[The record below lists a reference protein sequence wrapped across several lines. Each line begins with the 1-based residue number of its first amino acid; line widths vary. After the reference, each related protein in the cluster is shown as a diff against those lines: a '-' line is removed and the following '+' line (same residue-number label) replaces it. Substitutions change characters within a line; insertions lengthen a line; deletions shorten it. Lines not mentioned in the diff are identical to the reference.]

1 MIKKILILSLI
12 TLSLTSTSFAYISTQ
27 ENYSSP
33 STTYDYNNPFLRGLK
48 REPESTEKLINNEKL
63 TNEYYQQQKKEN
75 DKQLEKQQEEA
86 ATYKEQLKK
95 QQEETEA
102 FLENLQK
109 ENEEHL
115 KNLNNNIKDSSLVT
129 PQVNT
134 EQQANNNSNSKESID
149 GLAQNVAQ
157 QHTPINNEKSQSN
170 KTTTQKTNKE
180 INDKEALVAFIIFI
194 IIIIIVCFIGIH
206 DISSSSKKNIVDNS
220 KDGTNTKKLSNNECF
235 NRVFPS
241 IKYTDKKYSTTQG
254 LVKQVNKQASTET
267 KQSVMPRE
275 EKYQYDLTQYRKQKG
290 IYIPPKPIPSKSRTK
305 YTKKDIDNIND
316 WRKFEQFVAKQ
327 FKRKNFKV
335 ILTPRTNDGG
345 KDIIIDK
352 NGIKTYVECKYW
364 NSNKSIGREEIQKLA
379 GAAMMD
385 GVRNALF
392 ITTSTYNKNAF
403 ETAKALNKNGFN
415 IKLWT
420 TNDLLV
426 FINE

>member
-134 EQQANNNSNSKESID
+134 EQQANNNSNSKESIY

-170 KTTTQKTNKE
+170 KTTIQKTNKE
-180 INDKEALVAFIIFI
+180 INDKEALTAFIIFI

-206 DISSSSKKNIVDNS
+206 DINSSSKKNIVDTS
-220 KDGTNTKKLSNNECF
+220 KDGTNIKKLSNDEYF

-241 IKYTDKKYSTTQG
+241 IKHTDKKYGNTQG

-267 KQSVMPRE
+267 KQLVMPKE

-290 IYIPPKPIPSKSRTK
+290 IYIPPKPTPSKSRTK

-316 WRKFEQFVAKQ
+316 WRKFEQFIAKQ

-345 KDIIIDK
+345 KDIVIEK
-352 NGIKTYVECKYW
+352 NSIKTYIECKYW

>member
-134 EQQANNNSNSKESID
+134 EQQSNNNSNSKENID
-149 GLAQNVAQ
+149 GLAQNAVQ
-157 QHTPINNEKSQSN
+157 QHTPINNESN

-290 IYIPPKPIPSKSRTK
+290 IYIPPKPIPSKPRTK

-345 KDIIIDK
+345 KDIIINK

>member
-170 KTTTQKTNKE
+170 KTTIQKTNKE
-180 INDKEALVAFIIFI
+180 INDKEALTAFIIFI

-206 DISSSSKKNIVDNS
+206 DNNSSSKKNIVDTS
-220 KDGTNTKKLSNNECF
+220 KDGTNIKKLSNDEYF

-241 IKYTDKKYSTTQG
+241 IKHTDKKYGNTQG

-267 KQSVMPRE
+267 KQLVMPKE

-345 KDIIIDK
+345 KDIIINK

>member
-134 EQQANNNSNSKESID
+134 EQQANNNSNSKESIY
-149 GLAQNVAQ
+149 GLAQNIAQ

-170 KTTTQKTNKE
+170 KTTIQKTNKE
-180 INDKEALVAFIIFI
+180 INDKEALTAFIIFI

-206 DISSSSKKNIVDNS
+206 DINSSSKK
-220 KDGTNTKKLSNNECF
+220 
-235 NRVFPS
+235 
-241 IKYTDKKYSTTQG
+241 
-254 LVKQVNKQASTET
+254 
-267 KQSVMPRE
+267 
-275 EKYQYDLTQYRKQKG
+275 YRR
-290 IYIPPKPIPSKSRTK
+290 Y
-305 YTKKDIDNIND
+305 
-316 WRKFEQFVAKQ
+316 
-327 FKRKNFKV
+327 FKRW
-335 ILTPRTNDGG
+335 
-345 KDIIIDK
+345 
-352 NGIKTYVECKYW
+352 Y
-364 NSNKSIGREEIQKLA
+364 
-379 GAAMMD
+379 
-385 GVRNALF
+385 
-392 ITTSTYNKNAF
+392 
-403 ETAKALNKNGFN
+403 
-415 IKLWT
+415 
-420 TNDLLV
+420 
-426 FINE
+426 

>member
-33 STTYDYNNPFLRGLK
+33 STTYDYNDPFLRGLK

-170 KTTTQKTNKE
+170 KTTIQKTNKE
-180 INDKEALVAFIIFI
+180 INDKEALTAFIIFI

-206 DISSSSKKNIVDNS
+206 DNNSSSKKNIVDTS
-220 KDGTNTKKLSNNECF
+220 KDGTNIKKLSNDEYF

-241 IKYTDKKYSTTQG
+241 IKHTDKKYGNTQG

-267 KQSVMPRE
+267 KQLVMPKE

-345 KDIIIDK
+345 KDIIINK